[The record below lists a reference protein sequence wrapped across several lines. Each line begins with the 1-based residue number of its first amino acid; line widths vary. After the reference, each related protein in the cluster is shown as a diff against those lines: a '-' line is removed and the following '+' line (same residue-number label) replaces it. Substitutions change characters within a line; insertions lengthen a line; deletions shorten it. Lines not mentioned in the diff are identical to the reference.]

1 VFNKLLVC
9 NRGEIALRIIR
20 TCRDLGIATVAVYSE
35 ADRESRAVRLANESV
50 CVGPAPAAKSY
61 LNVPAII
68 YACARTGADAVHP
81 GYGFLSEDPFF
92 AEVCAEAGITFIG
105 PPADVITL
113 MGDKAAARRTMAA
126 AGLPVCPGVDRP
138 MVGIAEASELAGK
151 IGYPVIIKAV
161 AGGGGR
167 GMKVV
172 WDNAGLSAAYVE
184 VQRAAR
190 TAFRDDRIYL
200 EKFISSARHV
210 EVQVLGDQHGAVVH
224 LGERDCSIQ
233 RRQQKLVE
241 ESPSTAL
248 DPELRERMG
257 KAAVAGAR
265 TVGYHSAGTMEFL
278 LDRAGNFYF
287 MEMNTR
293 IQVEHPVTEI
303 RAGLDL
309 VEWMLRVA
317 AGEALPFTQRDI
329 TLTGHSIECR
339 INAEDPANDFTGSF
353 GVLHR
358 FTPPGGPRVRID
370 THAYAGYKV
379 PPHYDSLLAKVIAH
393 GRTRAE
399 AIATMTRAL
408 AEFDCAG
415 IATTIPFHRQLMT
428 HPEFVAGT
436 HRLDFV
442 QAHLGTDGVLGAD
455 TAPPP
460 VHGRSVVAPATL
472 ESC

>member
-1 VFNKLLVC
+1 MFNKVLVC

-20 TCRDLGIATVAVYSE
+20 TCKDLGIATVAGYSE
-35 ADRESRAVRLANESV
+35 IDRDSLAVRLADEGV
-50 CVGPAPAAKSY
+50 CIGPAPAAKSY
-61 LNVPAII
+61 LNVPAIM

-113 MGDKAAARRTMAA
+113 MGDKSAARRTMAA
-126 AGLPVCPGVDRP
+126 AGVPVCPGIDRP
-138 MVGIAEASELAGK
+138 LVGIADASELAGE
-151 IGYPVIIKAV
+151 IGYPVIVKAV

-167 GMKVV
+167 GMQVV
-172 WDNAGLSAAYVE
+172 WDSAELPAAYTE
-184 VQRAAR
+184 VQRVAR
-190 TAFRDDRIYL
+190 TIFHDDRIYL

-210 EVQVLGDQHGAVVH
+210 EIQLLGDQHGAVVH

-248 DPELRERMG
+248 DPELREQMG
-257 KAAVAGAR
+257 QAAIAGAR
-265 TVGYHSAGTMEFL
+265 AVGYHSAGTMEFL
-278 LDRAGNFYF
+278 LDRDGNFYF

-293 IQVEHPVTEI
+293 IQVEHPVTEV

-317 AGEALPFTQRDI
+317 AGEPLTFTQRDI

-339 INAEDPANDFTGSF
+339 INAEDPANDFTGSL
-353 GVLHR
+353 GVLDR
-358 FTPPGGPRVRID
+358 FTPPGGPRVRVD
-370 THAYAGYKV
+370 THAHAGYRV
-379 PPHYDSLLAKVIAH
+379 PPHYDSLLAKVIVH
-393 GRTRAE
+393 GPTREA

-415 IATTIPFHRQLMT
+415 IATTIAFHRQLMT
-428 HPEFVAGT
+428 HPEFVDGT

-442 QAHLGTDGVLGAD
+442 RAHLGADGVLRGPD
-455 TAPPP
+455 TAPL
-460 VHGRSVVAPATL
+460 VH
-472 ESC
+472 ESLAHGGIAGAA